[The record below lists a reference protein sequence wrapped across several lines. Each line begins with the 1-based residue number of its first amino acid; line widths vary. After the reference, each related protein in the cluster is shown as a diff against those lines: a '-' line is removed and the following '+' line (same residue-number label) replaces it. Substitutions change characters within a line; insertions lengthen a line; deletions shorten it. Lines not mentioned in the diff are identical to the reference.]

1 MIRGLFLIVALFAL
15 TSASA
20 QVRYGTPAGIGAAS
34 GIGAAGAVTTLPPI
48 RNDDYLRAAPSVSAP
63 PPPPPVETFHVPH
76 VHAHE
81 CRWVKPCET
90 CSAICVDN

>member
-1 MIRGLFLIVALFAL
+1 MLRGLFLVVALLAL

-20 QVRYGTPAGIGAAS
+20 QARYGAPAGIGAAS
-34 GIGAAGAVTTLPPI
+34 GIGAAGAVTTLPSI

-63 PPPPPVETFHVPH
+63 PPPPPAETFHVPH
-76 VHAHE
+76 AHE
-81 CRWVKPCET
+81 CHWVRPCET